1 MVKTPMKI
9 QKKAQAGSLES
20 SDVLI
25 TVAPSDKLTIEI
37 TSIVMNQ
44 FGEII
49 REVVQ
54 DVLNEAEITCGEIII
69 NDRGALEY
77 ALRAR
82 LKTVLKRAN
91 GGEE

>member
-1 MVKTPMKI
+1 MVNTPMKI

-25 TVAPSDKLTIEI
+25 TVAPSEKLSIEI

-44 FGEII
+44 FGQII
-49 REVVQ
+49 REVVE
-54 DVLNEAEITCGEIII
+54 DVLKEAGVSNGEFII

-82 LKTVLKRAN
+82 IITALKRAQ
-91 GGEE
+91 GGDE

>member
-1 MVKTPMKI
+1 MVNTPMKI

-25 TVAPSDKLTIEI
+25 TVAPSEKLSIEI

-44 FGEII
+44 FGQII
-49 REVVQ
+49 REVVE
-54 DVLNEAEITCGEIII
+54 DVLKEAGVSNGEIII

-82 LKTVLKRAN
+82 MKTALKRAE
-91 GGEE
+91 GGDE

>member
-1 MVKTPMKI
+1 MKI

-25 TVAPSDKLTIEI
+25 TVAPSEKLSIEI

-44 FGEII
+44 FGQII
-49 REVVQ
+49 REVVE
-54 DVLNEAEITCGEIII
+54 DVLKEAGVSNGEIII

-82 LKTVLKRAN
+82 IKTALMRAQE
-91 GGEE
+91 GDE

>member
-1 MVKTPMKI
+1 MVNTPMKI

-25 TVAPSDKLTIEI
+25 TVAPSEKLSIEI

-44 FGEII
+44 FGQII
-49 REVVQ
+49 REVVE
-54 DVLNEAEITCGEIII
+54 DVLKEAGVSNGEIII

-82 LKTVLKRAN
+82 IKTALMRAQ
-91 GGEE
+91 GGDE